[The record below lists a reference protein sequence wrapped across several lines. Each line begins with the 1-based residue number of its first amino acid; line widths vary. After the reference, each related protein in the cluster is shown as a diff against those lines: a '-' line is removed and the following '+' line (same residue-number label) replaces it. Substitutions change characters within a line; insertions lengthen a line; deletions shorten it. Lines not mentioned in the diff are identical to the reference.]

1 MRSAVVALLT
11 IALSL
16 GLMAGAGTLA
26 WLALRSGVPALIVI
40 AAPSTL
46 AAALTA
52 SAFRG

>member
-26 WLALRSGVPALIVI
+26 WLALRSGVLVESDQLVPAN
-40 AAPSTL
+40 
-46 AAALTA
+46 AALTA